1 VFDEPTR
8 QYYAIEELWADAPR
22 VDWQRHY

>member
-8 QYYAIEELWADAPR
+8 QYYAIEELWADAPH
-22 VDWQRHY
+22 VDWQRYY